1 MIFFTLLYFK
11 FLLHLKQKLLLGGI
25 DWAEKIRPQKKKK
38 FREKKKFENEK
49 SYLLL
54 SVMFGLHLKDDES
67 FVAVAAAFQT
77 KKFNRIK

>member
-1 MIFFTLLYFK
+1 LIGRK
-11 FLLHLKQKLLLGGI
+11 KLDLRRKKNF
-25 DWAEKIRPQKKKK
+25 EK
-38 FREKKKFENEK
+38 KKKFENGK